1 MVYDT
6 YQSLRHSSYLLV
18 SLLSQIFP
26 HRIPILTQISFADD
40 IFHQHFLLHVQTVA
54 NLLPD
59 GINTYLGVMLQIECI
74 ALARYTFDTALVLL
88 HKAV

>member
-26 HRIPILTQISFADD
+26 HRIPILTQISFID
-40 IFHQHFLLHVQTVA
+40 V
-54 NLLPD
+54 
-59 GINTYLGVMLQIECI
+59 NTYLGVMLQIECI